1 MYYSI
6 IADAYYRKGDV
17 EGGLAWVAKA
27 LPAIKQTDEVVYLP
41 PLLITKGDLKLLEK
55 QQLSDKDSSN
65 PLVVSK
71 IEKEAE
77 QSYLKAINIAKKH
90 GNKWFELRGCIRLS
104 KLWQS
109 QACLLEPKNRQIK
122 NTEAYN
128 LLHEK
133 YSWFTEGFD
142 TIDILEAKTL
152 LEELTQLI

>member
-1 MYYSI
+1 M
-6 IADAYYRKGDV
+6 V
-17 EGGLAWVAKA
+17 
-27 LPAIKQTDEVVYLP
+27 
-41 PLLITKGDLKLLEK
+41 LEK